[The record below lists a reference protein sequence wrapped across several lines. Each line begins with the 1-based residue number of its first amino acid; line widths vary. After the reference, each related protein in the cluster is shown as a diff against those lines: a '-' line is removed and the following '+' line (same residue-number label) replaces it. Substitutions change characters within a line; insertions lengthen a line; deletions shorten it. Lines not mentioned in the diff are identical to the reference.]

1 MAEAKKIEPKVSI
14 THRKGK
20 SSKCP
25 TVTDVSISWDN
36 VLVCTAE
43 GLGGKYEAK
52 DVLKGLKNKNDQK
65 RYIVKDQEKFNWLC
79 NM

>member
-1 MAEAKKIEPKVSI
+1 MNEAKKIEPKVNV

-25 TVTDVSISWDN
+25 TVTDVSISWDGT
-36 VLVCTAE
+36 LVATAE
-43 GLGGKYEAK
+43 GLGGKYEPK
-52 DVLKGLKNKNDQK
+52 DVLKGLRNKSDQK
-65 RYIVKDQEKFNWLC
+65 RYVVKDQEKFNWLC